1 MENAKLTLRQKLAV
15 LRSHMTTLSLKKSG
29 LNKHA
34 GFEYYELGDFLP
46 DALRKMEELKM
57 IGLTDFASSEKY
69 VFLNIFD
76 CEDETSLPIQFA
88 TEKATVSIQGAQRM
102 QNIGGEHTYQ
112 RRYLWMDA
120 LEISEPDM
128 LDAVTGKKQSNQ
140 NQGDGQGQNPES
152 KWINKQDE
160 QQILNLKTIEEIDAA
175 VQKIY
180 SEGKL
185 IGKDRITRI
194 DARKKE
200 LEVKPSTNPPVDP
213 PLPKKSEDNILYA
226 TLSQIQELLAIT
238 DTVLLKD
245 KKDKIVAEGAHF
257 TKIQVQQLA
266 DHFHKI
272 SAKPKV
278 KDDLDEIFDTKKTKA
293 EAMTEITAT
302 EDELNQL
309 DKLL

>member
-1 MENAKLTLRQKLAV
+1 MEKLTLRQKLAV
-15 LRSHMTTLSLKKSG
+15 LRAHMTTLNLTKSG

-34 GFEYYELGDFLP
+34 GFVYYELGDFLP
-46 DALRKMEELKM
+46 DALHKMAELKI
-57 IGLTDFASSEKY
+57 IGVTDFASSDKY
-69 VFLNIFD
+69 VFLNILD

-120 LEISEPDM
+120 LEISEPDT
-128 LDAVTGKKQSNQ
+128 LDALSGKKKQD
-140 NQGDGQGQNPES
+140 QGDGQGQNPET

-160 QQILNLKTIEEIDAA
+160 QQILMLKTVEEIDAA

-180 SEGKL
+180 SEGKF

-200 LEVKPSTNPPVDP
+200 LEVKLSTNPPADP
-213 PLPKKSEDNILYA
+213 PAKKTEDDILYA
-226 TLSQIQELLAIT
+226 TLSQMQEMLAIT
-238 DTVLLKD
+238 DLVLLKD
-245 KKDKIVAEGAHF
+245 KKDKILKDGGTF
-257 TKIQVQQLA
+257 TRIQVDQLA
-266 DHFHKI
+266 EHFKKI
-272 SAKPKV
+272 SEIKPKHE
-278 KDDLDEIFDTKKTKA
+278 LDEIFDSKKDLNIAKK
-293 EAMTEITAT
+293 ENTAT
-302 EDELNQL
+302 DDQLNEL